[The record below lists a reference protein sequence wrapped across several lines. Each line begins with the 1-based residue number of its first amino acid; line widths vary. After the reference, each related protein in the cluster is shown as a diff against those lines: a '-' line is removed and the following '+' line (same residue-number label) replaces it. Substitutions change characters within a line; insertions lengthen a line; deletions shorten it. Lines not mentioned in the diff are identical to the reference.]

1 MKKAIKIIVPLVMII
16 AIIASIGW
24 YLFVYD
30 RDFTRDML
38 LNQARYYSDN
48 RNDKAASWF
57 YGLAYEYTSQDEHI
71 AIELA
76 NQYKAD
82 GNYTKA
88 EYTLTN
94 AIADGGTADLYI
106 ALCKTYVEQDKL
118 LDAVTMLDN
127 IANPAIKQEIEAMR
141 PAAPAVSPEPGF
153 YSQYIDVEIR
163 SDAGTVYSTVGG
175 DYPSMEKDAYTAPY
189 SLPVGETVIYAIA
202 VGENGLVSPRI
213 RFDYTVG
220 GIVEPVI
227 FTDAAMETAVRE
239 VLKVDAGTIIYTNDL
254 WPITTFTVPEEVKNF
269 DDLKYLPNLQN
280 LTMQNQDLDTLAC
293 LLPLDKL
300 QVVDLTGCR
309 FPADSMKVFASLPE
323 LQRLTLADCGLSTI
337 APLEGCRNLTHLN
350 LANNTIRNLDVLSG
364 MNTLV
369 DIDLQH
375 NAVTDL
381 SKLSGLGTL
390 ERLNISFNSVTT
402 LDPIAT
408 CSRLTW
414 LDASNNT
421 IAVLSAVDKLS
432 VLGYLSVSHNM
443 LTDVAILAECT
454 ALTEL
459 HIASNEITDI
469 TMLSTLVK
477 LDTFDFSHNQVEALP
492 AWDSSLP
499 LRIINGSHNKLE
511 SIDQLKD
518 MEHLSYVYMDY
529 NKLTSIDAIAECY
542 RLILVNVYGNEIE
555 DVSALTAHDIIVN
568 YDPTNK

>member
-38 LNQARYYSDN
+38 LNQARYYSDT
-48 RNDKAASWF
+48 RNDKLASWL
-57 YGLAYEYTSQDEHI
+57 YGLAYEYTSQDENI

-88 EYTLTN
+88 EYTLTH

-118 LDAVTMLDN
+118 LDAVNMLEN
-127 IANPAIKQEIEAMR
+127 IANPDIKQEIEAMR
-141 PAAPAVSPEPGF
+141 PSAPTAYPEPGF
-153 YSQYIDVEIR
+153 YSQYIDVDIR
-163 SDAGTVYSTVGG
+163 SDNGTIYSTVGG
-175 DYPSMEKDAYTAPY
+175 DYPSMSKDAYSTPY
-189 SLPVGETVIYAIA
+189 SLPVGETVIYAIT
-202 VGENGLVSPRI
+202 VGENGLVSPRV

-220 GIVEPVI
+220 GIVEPVN
-227 FTDAAMETAVRE
+227 FTDAAIEAAVRE
-239 VLKVDAGTIIYTNDL
+239 LLKVDAGTIIYTNDL
-254 WPITTFTVPEEVKNF
+254 WSVTSFTVPEEAKNF

-280 LTMQNQDLDTLAC
+280 LTMQNQSMDTLTC

-309 FPADSMKVFASLPE
+309 FPADSMRIFANLPE
-323 LQRLTLADCGLSTI
+323 LQRLVLVDCGLSTI

-350 LANNTIRNLDVLSG
+350 LANNTVRNLDVLAD

-375 NAVTDL
+375 NAVVDL
-381 SKLSGLGTL
+381 SKLSNLSVL
-390 ERLNISFNSVTT
+390 ERLNVSFNSVTT

-408 CSRLTW
+408 CSRLSW

-421 IAVLSAVDKLS
+421 IAVLTAVDKLS
-432 VLGYLSVSHNM
+432 LLSHLTVSHNM

-454 ALTEL
+454 GLTEL
-459 HIASNEITDI
+459 DIANNEITDI
-469 TMLSTLVK
+469 SMLEALSK
-477 LDTFDFSHNQVEALP
+477 LDTFDFSYNQVTALP
-492 AWDSSLP
+492 AWTPSLP
-499 LRIINGSHNKLE
+499 LRIINGSHNELE
-511 SIDQLKD
+511 SIDELKD

-529 NKLTSIDAIAECY
+529 NKLTNVDAIANCY
-542 RLILVNVYGNEIE
+542 RLIVVNVYGNEIE

>member
-38 LNQARYYSDN
+38 LNQARYYIDT
-48 RNDKAASWF
+48 RNDKLASWL
-57 YGLAYEYTSQDEHI
+57 YGLAYEYTSQDENI

-88 EYTLTN
+88 EYTLTH

-118 LDAVTMLDN
+118 LDAVNMLEN
-127 IANPAIKQEIEAMR
+127 IANPDIKQEIEAMR
-141 PAAPAVSPEPGF
+141 PSVPAAYPEPGF
-153 YSQYIDVEIR
+153 YSQYIDVDIR
-163 SDAGTVYSTVGG
+163 SDNGTIYSTVGG
-175 DYPSMEKDAYTAPY
+175 DYPSMSKDAYSVPY
-189 SLPVGETVIYAIA
+189 SLPVGETVIYAIT
-202 VGENGLVSPRI
+202 VGENGLVSPRV

-220 GIVEPVI
+220 GIVEPVN
-227 FTDAAMETAVRE
+227 FTDAAIEAAVRE
-239 VLKVDAGTIIYTNDL
+239 LLKVDAGTIIYTNDL
-254 WPITTFTVPEEVKNF
+254 WSVTSFTVPEEAKNF

-280 LTMQNQDLDTLAC
+280 LTMQNQSMDTLTC

-309 FPADSMKVFASLPE
+309 FPADSMRIFANLPE
-323 LQRLTLADCGLSTI
+323 LQRLVLVDCGLSTI

-350 LANNTIRNLDVLSG
+350 LANNTVRNLDVLAD

-375 NAVTDL
+375 NAVVDL
-381 SKLSGLGTL
+381 SKLSNLSIL
-390 ERLNISFNSVTT
+390 ERLNVSFNSVTT

-408 CSRLTW
+408 CSRLSW

-421 IAVLSAVDKLS
+421 IAVLTAVDKLS
-432 VLGYLSVSHNM
+432 LLSHLTVSHNM

-454 ALTEL
+454 GLTEL
-459 HIASNEITDI
+459 DIANNEITDI
-469 TMLSTLVK
+469 SMLEALSK
-477 LDTFDFSHNQVEALP
+477 LDTFDFSYNQVTALP
-492 AWDSSLP
+492 AWTPSLP
-499 LRIINGSHNKLE
+499 LRIINGSHNELE
-511 SIDQLKD
+511 SIDELKD

-529 NKLTSIDAIAECY
+529 NKLTNVDAIANCY
-542 RLILVNVYGNEIE
+542 RLIVVNVYGNEIE

>member
-38 LNQARYYSDN
+38 LNQARYYSDT
-48 RNDKAASWF
+48 RNDKLASWL
-57 YGLAYEYTSQDEHI
+57 YGLAYEYTSQDENI

-88 EYTLTN
+88 EYTLTH

-118 LDAVTMLDN
+118 LDAVNMLEN
-127 IANPAIKQEIEAMR
+127 IANPDIKQEIEAMR
-141 PAAPAVSPEPGF
+141 PSVPAAYPEPGF
-153 YSQYIDVEIR
+153 YSQYIDVDIR
-163 SDAGTVYSTVGG
+163 SDNGTIYSTVGG
-175 DYPSMEKDAYTAPY
+175 DYPSMSKDAYSTPY
-189 SLPVGETVIYAIA
+189 SLPVGETVIYAIT
-202 VGENGLVSPRI
+202 VGENGLVSPRV

-220 GIVEPVI
+220 GIVEPVN
-227 FTDAAMETAVRE
+227 FSDAAIESAVRE
-239 VLKVDAGTIIYTNDL
+239 LLKVDAGTIIYTNDL
-254 WPITTFTVPEEVKNF
+254 WSVTSFTVPEEAKNF

-280 LTMQNQDLDTLAC
+280 LTMQNQSMDTLTC

-309 FPADSMKVFASLPE
+309 FPADSMRIFANLPE
-323 LQRLTLADCGLSTI
+323 LQRLVLVDCGLSTI

-350 LANNTIRNLDVLSG
+350 LANNTVRNLDVLAD

-375 NAVTDL
+375 NAVVDL
-381 SKLSGLGTL
+381 SKLSNLSVL
-390 ERLNISFNSVTT
+390 ERLNVSFNSVTT

-408 CSRLTW
+408 CSRLSW

-421 IAVLSAVDKLS
+421 IAVLTAVDKLS
-432 VLGYLSVSHNM
+432 LLSHLTVSHNM

-454 ALTEL
+454 SLTEL
-459 HIASNEITDI
+459 DIANNEITDI
-469 TMLSTLVK
+469 SMLEALSK
-477 LDTFDFSHNQVEALP
+477 LDTFDFSYNQVTALP
-492 AWDSSLP
+492 AWTPSLP
-499 LRIINGSHNKLE
+499 LRIINGSHNELE
-511 SIDQLKD
+511 SIDELKD

-529 NKLTSIDAIAECY
+529 NKLTNVDAIANCY
-542 RLILVNVYGNEIE
+542 RLIVVNVYGNEIE

>member
-1 MKKAIKIIVPLVMII
+1 MKKAMKILVPLVMIV

-38 LNQARYYSDN
+38 LNQARYYSDT
-48 RNDKAASWF
+48 RNDKMASWL
-57 YGLAYEYTSQDEHI
+57 YGLAYEYTSQDENI

-76 NQYKAD
+76 NQYKSD

-118 LDAVTMLDN
+118 LDAVNMLEN
-127 IANPAIKQEIEAMR
+127 IANPVIKQEIEAMR
-141 PAAPAVSPEPGF
+141 PAAPTAFPEPGF

-163 SDAGTVYSTVGG
+163 TEAGTVYSVVGG
-175 DYPSMEKDAYTAPY
+175 DYPSMKKDAYTAPY
-189 SLPVGETVIYAIA
+189 SLPVGETVIYAIN
-202 VGENGLVSPRI
+202 VGDNGLVSSRV
-213 RFDYTVG
+213 RFDYTIG

-227 FTDAAMETAVRE
+227 FTDSAMEAAVRE
-239 VLKVDAGTIIYTNDL
+239 TLKMDADTIIYTNDL
-254 WPITTFTVPEEVKNF
+254 WPVTSFTVPEDAKSF
-269 DDLKYLPNLQN
+269 DDLKYLPNVQN

-293 LLPLDKL
+293 LLPLNKL
-300 QVVDLTGCR
+300 QVLDLTGCR
-309 FPADSMKVFASLPE
+309 FPADSMKVFTSLPE
-323 LQRLTLADCGLSTI
+323 LQRLTLAECALSTI
-337 APLEGCRNLTHLN
+337 APLAGCRSLTHLN
-350 LANNTIRNLDVLSG
+350 LANNTIRNLDALADMSA
-364 MNTLV
+364 LV

-375 NAVTDL
+375 NAVVDL
-381 SKLSGLGTL
+381 SKLSNLGAL
-390 ERLNISFNSVTT
+390 ERLNVSFNSITT
-402 LDPIAT
+402 LDPLAT

-414 LDASNNT
+414 LDAGNNT

-432 VLGYLSVSHNM
+432 ILGYLSVSHNM

-459 HIASNEITDI
+459 YIANNEITDI
-469 TMLSTLVK
+469 AMLDTLTK
-477 LDTFDFSHNQVEALP
+477 LDTFDFSYNQVTALP
-492 AWDSSLP
+492 AWDSTLP
-499 LRIINGSHNKLE
+499 LRIINGSHNELE

-529 NKLTSIDAIAECY
+529 NKLTNIDAIAECY
-542 RLILVNVYGNEIE
+542 RLIVVNVYGNEIE

>member
-38 LNQARYYSDN
+38 LNQARYYSDT
-48 RNDKAASWF
+48 RNEKLASWL
-57 YGLAYEYTSQDEHI
+57 YGLAYEYTSQDENI

-88 EYTLTN
+88 EYTLTH

-118 LDAVTMLDN
+118 LDAVNMLEN
-127 IANPAIKQEIEAMR
+127 IANPDIKQEIEAMR
-141 PAAPAVSPEPGF
+141 PSVPAAYPEPGF
-153 YSQYIDVEIR
+153 YSQYIDVDIR
-163 SDAGTVYSTVGG
+163 SDNGTIYSTVGG
-175 DYPSMEKDAYTAPY
+175 DYPSMSKDAYSTPY
-189 SLPVGETVIYAIA
+189 SLPVGETVIYAIT
-202 VGENGLVSPRI
+202 VGENGLVSPRV

-220 GIVEPVI
+220 GIVEPVN
-227 FTDAAMETAVRE
+227 FTDAAIEAAVRE
-239 VLKVDAGTIIYTNDL
+239 LLKVDAGTIIYTNDL
-254 WPITTFTVPEEVKNF
+254 WSVTSFTVPEEAKNF

-280 LTMQNQDLDTLAC
+280 LTMQNQSMDTLTC

-309 FPADSMKVFASLPE
+309 FPADSMRIFANLPE
-323 LQRLTLADCGLSTI
+323 LQRLVLVDCGLSTI

-350 LANNTIRNLDVLSG
+350 LANNTVRNLDVLAD

-375 NAVTDL
+375 NAVVDL
-381 SKLSGLGTL
+381 SKLSNLSIL
-390 ERLNISFNSVTT
+390 ERLNVSFNSVTT

-408 CSRLTW
+408 CSRLSW

-421 IAVLSAVDKLS
+421 IAVLTAVDKLS
-432 VLGYLSVSHNM
+432 LLSHLTVSHNM

-454 ALTEL
+454 GLTEL
-459 HIASNEITDI
+459 DIANNEITDI
-469 TMLSTLVK
+469 SMLEALSK
-477 LDTFDFSHNQVEALP
+477 LDTFDFSYNQVTALP
-492 AWDSSLP
+492 AWTPSLP
-499 LRIINGSHNKLE
+499 LRIINGSHNELE
-511 SIDQLKD
+511 SIDELKD

-529 NKLTSIDAIAECY
+529 NKLTNVDAIANCY
-542 RLILVNVYGNEIE
+542 RLIVVNVYGNEIE